1 MAVSHTLNCTK
12 KLNPYKPPTDEE
24 LAKEK
29 KKQKREQIFAAIGD
43 GISALSNLFFT
54 TQYAPNM
61 YTGKNTMS
69 ERTKVRYDKLMK
81 EREGKE
87 KEYYEGL
94 MRARI
99 ADEEKG

>member
-1 MAVSHTLNCTK
+1 
-12 KLNPYKPPTDEE
+12 
-24 LAKEK
+24 
-29 KKQKREQIFAAIGD
+29 
-43 GISALSNLFFT
+43 
-54 TQYAPNM
+54 
-61 YTGKNTMS
+61 MS

-99 ADEEKG
+99 ADEERDDRERKWQRQLGLDDYNRIRNDAKEERDSRCLN